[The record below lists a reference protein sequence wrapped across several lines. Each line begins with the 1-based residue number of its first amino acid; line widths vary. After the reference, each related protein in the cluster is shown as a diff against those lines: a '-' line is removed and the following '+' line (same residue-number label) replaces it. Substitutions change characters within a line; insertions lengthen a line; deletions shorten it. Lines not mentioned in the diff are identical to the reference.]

1 MFICQDTFPNI
12 RANMLDNSSR
22 RMLAMTK
29 SDLIPKNPD
38 SIEDCL
44 NNIEKK
50 PLIFLAG
57 SGKLIK
63 EHKSTISRKRKR
75 KECR

>member
-1 MFICQDTFPNI
+1 MIAI
-12 RANMLDNSSR
+12 
-22 RMLAMTK
+22 TK
-29 SDLIPKNPD
+29 SSLVPKDPD

-57 SGKLIK
+57 RGKLIK
-63 EHKSTISRKRKR
+63 EHKSTIGRTRKR